1 MCKSTTG
8 IPIEAR
14 AIAENAKPVNTNNAN
29 PAASSP
35 RSSKS
40 MVKSSSS
47 VKDIRSSST
56 KESSPRAA
64 FQGAP
69 FDKSG
74 FCLSHPKVQLTQPIK
89 NDQGKLMYQELKR
102 TCPSCQTEKHK
113 SRKGTSLSG
122 GKVREGRVHGMPSS
136 CRPSLGRDRQSA
148 GESTSGASHRSRSR
162 SRPKDRKPRKEYDT
176 PFDGKGRCH
185 HHKNVQLAAK
195 KFGGGW
201 KVIHSICPKCMEDK
215 YDSSDD
221 RSVRSGSS
229 MKSSSAPASN
239 LGAKLARVSGSADG
253 QHDKQGCCVLHPHIQ
268 VARKKVFGSGFK
280 TLRVCPA
287 CSGGVEI
294 GLDDDRMSVVSGK
307 SSRSTKSASS
317 RSVRS
322 PRSVKSSGSR
332 GKAATSSR
340 YGILPFDGD
349 GFCCRHPS
357 VQLATK
363 KLMGG
368 FKIHLHECPDCAAE
382 GSGGKRKV
390 PRRKSS
396 NGTGRVFDDSGSEC
410 SSVKSGSSRSRSS
423 KKKRI
428 RVKNMKTLD
437 ENGKAGRY
445 SGDVDDK
452 YKMHGNGVMKYEDG
466 TVFEGVW
473 SEGSQVH
480 GKTKRRPSGKM

>member
-64 FQGAP
+64 FQGGMFRLVIVYRSRHCSLPQHLRISFILFNSTAP

-136 CRPSLGRDRQSA
+136 RRPSLGRDRQSA
-148 GESTSGASHRSRSR
+148 GESSSGASHRSRSR
-162 SRPKDRKPRKEYDT
+162 SRPKERKPRKEYDT

-195 KFGGGW
+195 KFGGGELW
-201 KVIHSICPKCMEDK
+201 LDCFNCSI
-215 YDSSDD
+215 
-221 RSVRSGSS
+221 
-229 MKSSSAPASN
+229 A
-239 LGAKLARVSGSADG
+239 
-253 QHDKQGCCVLHPHIQ
+253 VLC
-268 VARKKVFGSGFK
+268 
-280 TLRVCPA
+280 T
-287 CSGGVEI
+287 
-294 GLDDDRMSVVSGK
+294 
-307 SSRSTKSASS
+307 
-317 RSVRS
+317 
-322 PRSVKSSGSR
+322 
-332 GKAATSSR
+332 
-340 YGILPFDGD
+340 
-349 GFCCRHPS
+349 
-357 VQLATK
+357 QLWA
-363 KLMGG
+363 
-368 FKIHLHECPDCAAE
+368 
-382 GSGGKRKV
+382 
-390 PRRKSS
+390 
-396 NGTGRVFDDSGSEC
+396 
-410 SSVKSGSSRSRSS
+410 
-423 KKKRI
+423 
-428 RVKNMKTLD
+428 
-437 ENGKAGRY
+437 
-445 SGDVDDK
+445 
-452 YKMHGNGVMKYEDG
+452 
-466 TVFEGVW
+466 
-473 SEGSQVH
+473 
-480 GKTKRRPSGKM
+480 